1 MPLFQGVVLETASV
15 LLHMNF
21 TANLSHTNRLLF
33 PYVSKRN
40 TCLRAFGNDDSR
52 FNTYIFSD
60 FETLGAYA
68 SVKIWN
74 KTDTR
79 QAPIAFESFSGGL
92 EYGYRL

>member
-1 MPLFQGVVLETASV
+1 MPLFQGVVLETASL

-21 TANLSHTNRLLF
+21 SANLSATNRLLF
-33 PYVSKRN
+33 PYAELLS
-40 TCLRAFGNDDSR
+40 TCCIDFDNSICR

-60 FETLGAYA
+60 FETLGAHA

-79 QAPIAFESFSGGL
+79 QAPISFESFSGGL
-92 EYGYRL
+92 EYGYRM

>member
-1 MPLFQGVVLETASV
+1 MARELIMF
-15 LLHMNF
+15 F
-21 TANLSHTNRLLF
+21 
-33 PYVSKRN
+33 
-40 TCLRAFGNDDSR
+40 R